1 VIVVIAICH
10 RDCLISPPGSPCH
23 DFLFK
28 EKTSMKKPGS
38 KTSFG
43 KKPTR
48 EKTEKKSVYVDDGR
62 PRLQQPRKEK
72 IEQPLDNMRLGEMT
86 IERMGHDGRGIAYW
100 NQKTCF
106 VEGALTGEKVTARL
120 VANHPRY
127 AEARVDQIIEA
138 STDRIAAECKH
149 YAECGGCQLQH
160 APAATQ
166 LAIKQA
172 AVFEQLERW
181 ANAKPKKTLDA
192 IVSPAYGYRRSAR
205 LAIDERGESFLL
217 GFRQT
222 NSHQLVNIDECAV
235 LVPSLSQLIKPL
247 HNLLANLSTKKAI
260 SHVDLLAADKTLIVF
275 RQLESLSDQ
284 DYQQV
289 STFAK
294 NHDCEICLQP
304 NRSPELINLQQQAI
318 DPRLFYSLEKFQL
331 KIGFHPLDFIQVN
344 AEVNEKMVAQALSL
358 LDVKPD
364 ETVLDLFC
372 GIGNFTLPI
381 ATQARRV
388 IGIEGQ
394 ECMVLRGRENAQRLG
409 IENAEFF
416 AADLEKMGVPRL
428 RQLCGP
434 LDAVLLDPPRDGAK
448 TSVGLIAQLSPKRV
462 VYVSCNPA
470 TLARDTKEL
479 LAAGYQLSA
488 LGVMDMFPQTAHVES
503 MALFVRK

>member
-1 VIVVIAICH
+1 
-10 RDCLISPPGSPCH
+10 L
-23 DFLFK
+23 
-28 EKTSMKKPGS
+28 KKNSGS
-38 KTSFG
+38 KIGFG
-43 KKPTR
+43 KKPNR
-48 EKTEKKSVYVDDGR
+48 DKTEKKSVYVDDGR

-106 VEGALTGEKVTARL
+106 VEGALAGEKITARL

-138 STDRIAAECKH
+138 SADRISAECQH
-149 YAECGGCQLQH
+149 YAQCGGCQLQH
-160 APAATQ
+160 APASTQ

-181 ANAKPKKTLDA
+181 ADAKPKKILDP

-205 LAIDERGESFLL
+205 LAIDERGEDFLL

-222 NSHQLVNIDECAV
+222 NSHQLVNIDQCSV

-247 HNLLANLSTKKAI
+247 RMLLANLPTKNAI
-260 SHVDLLAADKTLIVF
+260 SHVDLVAADKTLILL
-275 RQLESLSDQ
+275 RQVQSLSEQ
-284 DYQQV
+284 DYQHI
-289 STFAK
+289 SDFAK
-294 NHDCEICLQP
+294 NHSCEICLQP
-304 NRSPELINLQQQAI
+304 HKSAELVNLQQQAI
-318 DPRLFYSLEKFQL
+318 DPRLFYSLEKYQL
-331 KIGFHPLDFIQVN
+331 TIGFHPLDFIQVN
-344 AEVNEKMVAQALSL
+344 AEVNEKMVHQALSL

-381 ATQARRV
+381 AKQAKRV

-394 ECMVLRGRENAQRLG
+394 ESMVLRGRENAKRLG
-409 IENAEFF
+409 IENAVFF
-416 AADLEKMGVPRL
+416 SADLEKMGLPRL
-428 RQLCGP
+428 RQLCGQ

-448 TSVGLIAQLSPKRV
+448 QSVALIAQLSPKRV

-470 TLARDTKEL
+470 TLARDAKEL

-488 LGVMDMFPQTAHVES
+488 LGVIDMFPQTAHVES